1 MGIKIEIIS
10 ANRTY
15 IDERAKIEQPSN
27 IKNWGELE
35 IQNGVN
41 IQPFCT
47 ITCKHQIRIQ
57 YGTLIAPGVVI
68 VDHDHNIELPPEEI
82 WQDGEM
88 FAVDIGPYCWIGA
101 NATILKGVKLGKGC
115 VVGAG
120 AVVTKSFPEGS
131 IIAGVPA
138 KLIRTRGQYDKQA
151 ESDSGTSSSSD
162 ESEGNTSSS

>member
-1 MGIKIEIIS
+1 VGIKIQVIA

-15 IDERAKIEQPSN
+15 IDEKAHIAEPSN
-27 IKNWGELE
+27 VQNWGELE
-35 IQNGVN
+35 IQNGVS

-68 VDHDHNIELPPEEI
+68 VDHDHNIKGEPEEI

-138 KLIRTRGQYDKQA
+138 KLIRTREVIEK
-151 ESDSGTSSSSD
+151 
-162 ESEGNTSSS
+162 